1 MALFLMKNKSIFYQ
15 NDITYKL
22 LNLNLENDYFQLEKA
37 FDIYKKMFEPIVN
50 LQSNDK
56 IGIQCTSNIELFSNN
71 TYLNSVKINFK
82 LYLDKY
88 KFFQSISRWYWN
100 QKRLDIFDKLL
111 ILFEEYKKILDKVK
125 INEIRNNK
133 ISCKFIFPYIVGLE
147 NLADSSIQSN
157 DVFTSSNLLE
167 DQLNLFYVDADI
179 NKLIEKY
186 NPSCELIEN
195 NKEQFL
201 ASQILFRRLLY

>member
-1 MALFLMKNKSIFYQ
+1 MALFLMKNKSIFYE
-15 NDITYKL
+15 NDLTYKI

-88 KFFQSISRWYWN
+88 KFYQSISRWYWN

-133 ISCKFIFPYIVGLE
+133 MFNKL
-147 NLADSSIQSN
+147 LN
-157 DVFTSSNLLE
+157 DLIDF
-167 DQLNLFYVDADI
+167 
-179 NKLIEKY
+179 NKILIEKMNLLKVTY
-186 NPSCELIEN
+186 SDDSVSNSIDKIIKIIDISKEISEN
-195 NKEQFL
+195 N
-201 ASQILFRRLLY
+201 